1 MSATVHQ
8 QPSRRENQ
16 TLRLSRTPN
25 ATMRPSGEL
34 LSDEQVRKLIKAAR
48 GNRWGNRDALMI
60 DLAWQHGLRASELC
74 QLTWDDVRG
83 GRNPTLYIRRAKGGQ
98 NHYNPLSSEHLR
110 ALNALRPEEPGA
122 VIFTSE
128 RGDAVT
134 AAGFAKMVE
143 RVGIAA
149 GLKFKVHPHQLRH
162 SCAAHLAPKI
172 NQLELAAHLGMK
184 DPRTLGH
191 YYAGDPERRRHKW

>member
-8 QPSRRENQ
+8 PPPRRENQ
-16 TLRLSRTPN
+16 TVRLTRTPN
-25 ATMRPSGEL
+25 ARMRPSGEL

-122 VIFTSE
+122 VIFTS
-128 RGDAVT
+128 
-134 AAGFAKMVE
+134 
-143 RVGIAA
+143 
-149 GLKFKVHPHQLRH
+149 
-162 SCAAHLAPKI
+162 
-172 NQLELAAHLGMK
+172 
-184 DPRTLGH
+184 
-191 YYAGDPERRRHKW
+191 